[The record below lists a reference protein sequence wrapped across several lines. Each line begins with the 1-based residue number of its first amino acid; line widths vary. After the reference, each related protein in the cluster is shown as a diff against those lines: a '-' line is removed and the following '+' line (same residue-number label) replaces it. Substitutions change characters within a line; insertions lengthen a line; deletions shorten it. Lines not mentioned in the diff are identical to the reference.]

1 MKRVFTLVAIAGLS
15 LPMFGCAGGSA
26 PAPKAPETKA
36 PAMNET
42 PAPTEPA
49 PAAPEEKKE

>member
-26 PAPKAPETKA
+26 PAPKTTEPKA
-36 PAMNET
+36 PATDNT

-49 PAAPEEKKE
+49 PAPTEEKK